1 MKNIL
6 TCWIGSADLNAC
18 NGNEKAGSGPI
29 GQAVASRKYDEVCLI
44 SDWPP
49 EKTNAYKKWIET
61 AGNIPVRV
69 YPQNLSGPT
78 AFSEIYESVVKVV
91 TDILDRHGKDT
102 DLTFHISP
110 GTSQMAAVWI
120 ILSKTLFPNAELIES
135 SIEQGVNTVSF
146 PFELSAE
153 FIPDLLRPADKRLEL
168 LSRGLPP
175 ESPEFSQIIH
185 KSRIMQRVIAK
196 AQHVAI
202 RSVPVLIEGESGT
215 GKELFARAIHSASP
229 RKNKSFITVNCGAI
243 PADLLESQLF
253 GHVKGAFTGAD
264 KTQKGYFEE
273 ADGGTLFLDE
283 IGELPLLSQVK
294 LLRTLQES
302 EVVRVGTAKPIKI
315 DVRIIAAT
323 NRSLI
328 DEIQEGR
335 FRADLFYRLAVAI
348 LKIPP
353 LRERT
358 GDLSFLVDHFMAQVN
373 ADSKNEPG
381 YKDKKISPDAKNLM
395 LQHSWPGNVR
405 ELLNTIQRA
414 AIWSFDSTI
423 TREDIDDA
431 LIPLG
436 SSNPSDILN
445 RPVGG
450 EFRIESVMEVVAKH
464 YIGKALKEANGKKA
478 KAAELIG
485 LSSYQT
491 LGNWMKKYNVN

>member
-6 TCWIGSADLNAC
+6 TCWVGSADLNAC
-18 NGNEKAGSGPI
+18 KNQEAVSGPI
-29 GQAVASRKYDEVCLI
+29 GQAVKSQAYDEVCLI
-44 SDWPP
+44 SNWGEEQIVPY
-49 EKTNAYKKWIET
+49 KTWIER
-61 AGNIPVRV
+61 AGNIPVQV
-69 YPQNLSGPT
+69 YPKKLSGPT

-91 TDILDRHGKDT
+91 TDILERHGSETK
-102 DLTFHISP
+102 LTFHISP

-120 ILSKTLFPNAELIES
+120 ILSKTLFTNAELIES
-135 SIEQGVNTVSF
+135 SIEQGVQTVVF
-146 PFELSAE
+146 PFEMSAE
-153 FIPDLLRPADKRLEL
+153 FIPDLLRPSDRRFEL

-175 ESPEFSQIIH
+175 ECPEFSQIIY

-196 AQHVAI
+196 AKHVAI
-202 RSVPVLIEGESGT
+202 RSVSVLIEGESGT
-215 GKELFARAIHSASP
+215 GKELFARAIHGAST
-229 RKNKSFITVNCGAI
+229 RKDKPFITVNCGAI

-264 KTQKGYFEE
+264 KNQKGYFEE

-353 LRERT
+353 LRERS

-373 ADSKNEPG
+373 KESRNDPG
-381 YKDKKISPDAKNLM
+381 YKDKKISPDAKNLI

-414 AIWSFDSTI
+414 AIWSFDAII
-423 TREDIDDA
+423 TREDIEEA

-436 SSNPSDILN
+436 TANPSDILN
-445 RPVGG
+445 RPLGG
-450 EFRIESVMEVVAKH
+450 EFKIEDVMEVVARH
-464 YIGKALKEANGKKA
+464 YIEKALKEANGKKG

-491 LGNWMKKYNVN
+491 LGNWMKKYNIN

>member
-18 NGNEKAGSGPI
+18 KNQEAASGPI
-29 GQAVASRKYDEVCLI
+29 GQAVKSRAYDEVCLI
-44 SDWPP
+44 SDWGAEQTDPY
-49 EKTNAYKKWIET
+49 KTWIER
-61 AGNIPVRV
+61 AGNIPVQV
-69 YPQNLSGPT
+69 YPKKLSGPT

-91 TDILDRHGKDT
+91 TDILERHGSDT
-102 DLTFHISP
+102 KLTFHISP

-120 ILSKTLFPNAELIES
+120 ILSKTLFTNAELIES
-135 SIEQGVNTVSF
+135 SIEQGVQTVVF
-146 PFELSAE
+146 PFEMSAE
-153 FIPDLLRPADKRLEL
+153 FIPDLLRPSDRRLEL

-175 ESPEFSQIIH
+175 ECPEFSQIIY

-196 AQHVAI
+196 AKHVAI

-215 GKELFARAIHSASP
+215 GKELFARAIHGASN
-229 RKNKSFITVNCGAI
+229 RKDKPFITVNCGAI

-264 KTQKGYFEE
+264 KNQKGYFEE

-294 LLRTLQES
+294 LLRTLQEK

-353 LRERT
+353 LRERS
-358 GDLSFLVDHFMAQVN
+358 GDLSFLVDHFMTQVN
-373 ADSKNEPG
+373 EESRNDPG
-381 YKDKKISPDAKNLM
+381 YKDKKISPDAKNLI

-414 AIWSFDSTI
+414 AIWSFDVII
-423 TREDIDDA
+423 TREDIEEA

-436 SSNPSDILN
+436 SANPSDILN
-445 RPVGG
+445 RPLGG
-450 EFRIESVMEVVAKH
+450 EFKIEDVMEVVAKH
-464 YIGKALKEANGKKA
+464 YIEKALKEADGKKG

-491 LGNWMKKYNVN
+491 LGNWMKKYNIN

>member
-1 MKNIL
+1 
-6 TCWIGSADLNAC
+6 
-18 NGNEKAGSGPI
+18 
-29 GQAVASRKYDEVCLI
+29 
-44 SDWPP
+44 
-49 EKTNAYKKWIET
+49 
-61 AGNIPVRV
+61 
-69 YPQNLSGPT
+69 
-78 AFSEIYESVVKVV
+78 
-91 TDILDRHGKDT
+91 
-102 DLTFHISP
+102 
-110 GTSQMAAVWI
+110 
-120 ILSKTLFPNAELIES
+120 LIES
-135 SIEQGVNTVSF
+135 SIEQGVQTVVF
-146 PFELSAE
+146 PFEMSAE
-153 FIPDLLRPADKRLEL
+153 FIPDLLRPSDRRLEL

-175 ESPEFSQIIH
+175 ECPEFSQIIY
-185 KSRIMQRVIAK
+185 KSRIMQRVTAK
-196 AQHVAI
+196 AKHVAI

-215 GKELFARAIHSASP
+215 GKELFARAIHGASN
-229 RKNKSFITVNCGAI
+229 RKDKPFITVNCGAI
-243 PADLLESQLF
+243 PSDLLESQLF

-264 KTQKGYFEE
+264 KNQKGYFEE

-294 LLRTLQES
+294 LLRTLQEK

-353 LRERT
+353 LRERS
-358 GDLSFLVDHFMAQVN
+358 GDLSFLVDHFMTQVN
-373 ADSKNEPG
+373 EESRNDPG
-381 YKDKKISPDAKNLM
+381 YKDKKISPDAKNLI

-414 AIWSFDSTI
+414 AIWSFDVII
-423 TREDIDDA
+423 TREDIEEA

-436 SSNPSDILN
+436 SANPSDILN
-445 RPVGG
+445 RPLGG
-450 EFRIESVMEVVAKH
+450 EFKIEDVMEVVAKH
-464 YIGKALKEANGKKA
+464 YIEKALKEADGKKG

-491 LGNWMKKYNVN
+491 LGNWMKKYNIN

>member
-1 MKNIL
+1 VK
-6 TCWIGSADLNAC
+6 
-18 NGNEKAGSGPI
+18 
-29 GQAVASRKYDEVCLI
+29 SRAYDEVCLI
-44 SDWPP
+44 SDWGAEQTDPY
-49 EKTNAYKKWIET
+49 KTWIER
-61 AGNIPVRV
+61 AGNIPVQV
-69 YPQNLSGPT
+69 YPKKLSGPT

-91 TDILDRHGKDT
+91 TDILERHGSDT
-102 DLTFHISP
+102 KLTFHISP

-120 ILSKTLFPNAELIES
+120 ILSKTLFTNAELIES
-135 SIEQGVNTVSF
+135 SIEQGVQTVVF
-146 PFELSAE
+146 PFEMSAE
-153 FIPDLLRPADKRLEL
+153 FIPDLLRPSDRRLEL

-175 ESPEFSQIIH
+175 ECPEFSQIIY
-185 KSRIMQRVIAK
+185 KSRIMQRVTAK
-196 AQHVAI
+196 AKHVAI

-215 GKELFARAIHSASP
+215 GKELFARAIHGASN
-229 RKNKSFITVNCGAI
+229 RKDKPFITVNCGAI
-243 PADLLESQLF
+243 PSDLLESQLF

-264 KTQKGYFEE
+264 KNQKGYFEE

-294 LLRTLQES
+294 LLRTLQEK

-353 LRERT
+353 LRERS
-358 GDLSFLVDHFMAQVN
+358 GDLSFLVDHFMTQVN
-373 ADSKNEPG
+373 EESRNDPG
-381 YKDKKISPDAKNLM
+381 YKDKKISPDAKNLI

-414 AIWSFDSTI
+414 AIWSFDVII
-423 TREDIDDA
+423 TREDIEEA

-436 SSNPSDILN
+436 SANPSDILN
-445 RPVGG
+445 RPLGG
-450 EFRIESVMEVVAKH
+450 EFKIEDVMEVVAKH
-464 YIGKALKEANGKKA
+464 YIEKALKEADGKKG

-491 LGNWMKKYNVN
+491 LGNWMKKYNIN